1 MKLEACGE
9 NCFAELQMWSNF
21 WVIESCLLF
30 ALCFCFI
37 LSFPT
42 EYTYVKKTKT
52 FTLAAWIRHDCL
64 PMNVTLMSY
73 TCGKNKLLSLSVLI
87 IVLFSSYWRSP
98 LFSVFLQLR
107 WLLRIRTQ
115 WGIIWFIRW
124 VTDLFF
130 CIFTLFIIFFVSFV
144 RTMSIFFSW
153 LCPAGFSS
161 VATLPRKSC
170 ALKMRKVWIVKCI
183 EF

>member
-9 NCFAELQMWSNF
+9 NCFAEPQMWSNF

-30 ALCFCFI
+30 ALCFCFL

-52 FTLAAWIRHDCL
+52 FTLAAWIRHDCT

-73 TCGKNKLLSLSVLI
+73 TCGKNKLLSFCADNC
-87 IVLFSSYWRSP
+87 IVLLILMFTFVFCVFTAQMTTTNTDTVGNHMIHTVSYRP
-98 LFSVFLQLR
+98 L
-107 WLLRIRTQ
+107 
-115 WGIIWFIRW
+115 
-124 VTDLFF
+124 F

-144 RTMSIFFSW
+144 RTMSIFFTW

-161 VATLPRKSC
+161 VATPPRKSC